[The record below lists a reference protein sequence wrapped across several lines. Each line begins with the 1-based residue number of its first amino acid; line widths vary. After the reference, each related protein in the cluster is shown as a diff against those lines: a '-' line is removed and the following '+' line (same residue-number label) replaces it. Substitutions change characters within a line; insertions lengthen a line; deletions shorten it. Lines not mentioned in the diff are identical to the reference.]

1 MLERI
6 AAGIVIGLLEW
17 LGKRRAVREAD
28 VDAAFLRAAGAS
40 VREWLREDRARA
52 GRVADAVG
60 EADGPRAPAD

>member
-17 LGKRRAVREAD
+17 LGKRRAVAEAD
-28 VDAAFLRAAGAS
+28 VDADFLRAAGSS

-52 GRVADAVG
+52 RRIADAIG
-60 EADGPRAPAD
+60 ETDGNSPPKD

>member
-17 LGKRRAVREAD
+17 LGRRRAVREAD

-52 GRVADAVG
+52 RRIADAVG
-60 EADGPRAPAD
+60 ETDGNSPPAD

>member
-28 VDAAFLRAAGAS
+28 IDAAFLRSAGAA

-52 GRVADAVG
+52 RRLADAVG
-60 EADGPRAPAD
+60 EADGHRAPED

>member
-17 LGKRRAVREAD
+17 LGKRHAVREAD
-28 VDAAFLRAAGAS
+28 VDARFLRAAGDA

-52 GRVADAVG
+52 RRFADAVG
-60 EADGPRAPAD
+60 EADGHSAPKD